1 MKNLIFLYI
10 LLELINLSFNIIPL
24 WNFKK
29 SSIDLITSDKK
40 DFIIYEKK
48 EDNLHA
54 LLTKKITKNNQ
65 LFASQNYILM
75 LDTESSLPTL
85 WEDIHYSYYNSNAG
99 HFICPKGNFLLNQ
112 YQNKN
117 FITKV
122 PTGFNQEVDKE
133 WDLICYYQPNT
144 NYIFQGFLNRK
155 TKTSFYGINH
165 YELSKGNVWLSQEVK
180 DGFLDFIWTNEAID
194 NDKYKMYAILL
205 DNQQFYLQEL
215 LIQNNNGNTGT
226 NFKIEFK
233 ENKKKLI
240 DDYSTYTNAYF
251 NNLNIFYYMSSN
263 GIDEFRSGYSKEPL
277 DIKNGDINNVEIIK
291 NEDSPFYFLNKVTIK
306 KMKMIRNTKLIYY
319 EIIYNKTKN
328 EIYSG
333 IIDIELNKIIFN
345 TNETLKNLTPITN
358 HSMYAYTDESVYE
371 ICAIKDNNKC
381 IEKCPTDK
389 ILILD
394 TEKGNYC
401 GDSLKCDDYILK
413 PYNICIKSCDETY
426 FIKKGNECGLC
437 KNLYENFSE
446 YRLINKE
453 CLNSKPDNAYYINE
467 KMKIINYCNPI
478 CKKCSTYEY
487 CEECNEGYYLEQGEC
502 KKIPCYN
509 NCDFCTSTSEDE
521 NKQNCISCKENF
533 FLNEEGNCLDYCP
546 NGYYKNNTSRICSKC
561 HSNCEKCS
569 KGEEINEKG
578 ENQNCESCKSEL
590 KYLIK
595 AKDYPNNCVNN
606 CPEGTEVSE
615 NKYCVLKKP
624 NNTMLWVFIILIGIL
639 LLFFFIFIYINLCK
653 SKKNDIDLINE
664 IKTELIDK

>member
-1 MKNLIFLYI
+1 MKDG
-10 LLELINLSFNIIPL
+10 E
-24 WNFKK
+24 
-29 SSIDLITSDKK
+29 T
-40 DFIIYEKK
+40 
-48 EDNLHA
+48 
-54 LLTKKITKNNQ
+54 NQ
-65 LFASQNYILM
+65 
-75 LDTESSLPTL
+75 PTL
-85 WEDIHYSYYNSNAG
+85 WEDIHYSYYYSG
-99 HFICPKGNFLLNQ
+99 IGYFICPKGNYLLNQ
-112 YQNKN
+112 YSNEK
-117 FITKV
+117 FYPKT
-122 PTGFNQEVDKE
+122 PTDFNQDGDKD
-133 WDLICYYQPNT
+133 WDLICYYQPKT
-144 NYIFQGFLNRK
+144 KYIFQGFLNRK
-155 TKTSFYGINH
+155 TKTPFYGINH
-165 YELSKGNVWLSQEVK
+165 DYLKDNKKWLSQDVK
-180 DGFLDFIWTNEAID
+180 DGLLDFIWTNEPINKD
-194 NDKYKMYAILL
+194 RYIMYALLL
-205 DNQQFYLQEL
+205 DNQKFYLQEL

-371 ICAIKDNNKC
+371 ICAIKDNDKC
-381 IEKCPTDK
+381 IEKCPADK

-426 FIKKGNECGLC
+426 FIKKGYECGLC
-437 KNLYENFSE
+437 KNLYENISE
-446 YRLINKE
+446 YKLINKE
-453 CLNSKPDNAYYINE
+453 CLKSKPDNTYYINE
-467 KMKIINYCNPI
+467 KMKIINFCNPI

-502 KKIPCYN
+502 KKIPCYK

-533 FLNEEGNCLDYCP
+533 FLNEEGNCLKYCP

-561 HSNCEKCS
+561 HSNCENCS
-569 KGEEINEKG
+569 KGEEINET
-578 ENQNCESCKSEL
+578 ETNQNCESCKPEW

-615 NKYCVLKKP
+615 NKYCIIKNPEKP
-624 NNTMLWVFIILIGIL
+624 ENSEKPNTMLWVFIILIGLL